1 HLYRKEVN
9 ELTQPCSS
17 PLEVIKIFLKFLP
30 QLDGSPLPSV
40 QYLTP
45 LQTTSYRIHFLFRH

>member
-1 HLYRKEVN
+1 
-9 ELTQPCSS
+9 
-17 PLEVIKIFLKFLP
+17 
-30 QLDGSPLPSV
+30 GSPLPSV

>member
-1 HLYRKEVN
+1 A
-9 ELTQPCSS
+9 SS
-17 PLEVIKIFLKFLP
+17 
-30 QLDGSPLPSV
+30 LPSV